1 MKSMIKKGEDCL
13 PGSLMSKWVN
23 IYYFGVRGSG
33 GEVGEDN
40 EMNGGIYIAFKWPYR
55 IVLKTVD

>member
-1 MKSMIKKGEDCL
+1 MKSMIKKGEECF
-13 PGSLMSKWVN
+13 PGSLMSQWVN

-40 EMNGGIYIAFKWPYR
+40 EMNRGYIHCF
-55 IVLKTVD
+55 